1 MNLVLTFKSNEIRGT
16 VLHCEGQSARYLPP
30 QPCLLNPLAPN
41 SLKHLTIE
49 ANPEISET
57 ALGENTIQPRTIGLK
72 NDRGIEG
79 GEILVRTQFHS

>member
-1 MNLVLTFKSNEIRGT
+1 MNLVLTFKSNEIHGT
-16 VLHCEGQSARYLPP
+16 VHHCEGQSTRYLPP

-57 ALGENTIQPRTIGLK
+57 ALGDNTTQPRTIELK
-72 NDRGIEG
+72 NDRGMEG
-79 GEILVRTQFHS
+79 GKILVRTQFHS